1 MAIIL
6 KGAARSEATATTLPV
21 RSTTVKILQTG
32 LIDSL
37 VNEQGSSVGNVNL
50 GYMGDNKVSRI
61 YVELWKNSN
70 SFVGYDPALVF
81 YNTKTKTRNTI
92 DMQKTSPNFSVDV
105 PEAITLQPEDYQIY
119 FILRENLSTETS
131 GSTAVGSEDDP
142 AYREVFVSDVFK
154 GKVDAKSGR
163 QYISTEFD
171 WNTKIHN
178 YNIGTIAVDDKTW
191 EGVGNSYSTE
201 LYLGGLKAEDDT
213 VVVVNGATKKAT
225 DVNITYDSEII
236 NSVEGTLDSENK
248 TLTVTTVFTDGATEE
263 AINNALDQII
273 ISYPVNFSATYNN
286 SLKTPIKVVN
296 TANSLEVENNKRLGM
311 KHDAYITPIDVSGL
325 IEPRDAAADIVYKY
339 TIFEQNSDVYVCK
352 ATNNYCWIPIG
363 ITSRSGNWNVS
374 FVVRN
379 ETKGYS
385 YYTGVLNLPV
395 TDNALFKEDI
405 MSDSTYSVVLDSAG
419 SYLYDD
425 NGYVIYAQSEEQS
438 SVPIGFTGTKI
449 NDILGWADGV
459 ASSDNYDNTTI
470 KNDLDWVEGISSTYT
485 SQNVKDKLSQIEGL
499 STNVSALQD
508 VVGDSTK
515 GLTKRMAEAEERL
528 DEFEASDVSEMAKDV
543 EKIQQDILTLQNA
556 DTAIRNEYKNADAAL
571 KTTLE
576 QGYKAADTALNNLI
590 NSAITTNSEQSIKI
604 AEHGGKIA
612 SLEAKDID
620 LQGQIGVIN
629 TTLSNYGTFTSALT
643 QEIENRVNADR
654 DFKEQLENIYV
665 QDEFTKVESGLL
677 IDKETQLRS
686 ELEAEVARAK
696 GREDDLYSRLDEEE
710 QRAVEAENKLQQD
723 ISTEHNDRLVAESEL
738 GDRIDDACDN
748 IDDLY
753 QKYNNQQTS
762 VNSHTTSLGII
773 QETLNTS
780 VVRNNYEVGVDK
792 TYVASIVFIKPD
804 TENNLTA
811 EQVYEALVA
820 AGQIDNNTLYLIQ
833 EEE

>member
-6 KGAARSEATATTLPV
+6 KGAARSGATATTLPV

-70 SFVGYDPALVF
+70 SFVGYDPALIF
-81 YNTKTKTRNTI
+81 YNTRTKTRNTI
-92 DMQKTSPNFSVDV
+92 NMEKTSPNFSMDV
-105 PEAITLQPEDYQIY
+105 PEEITLQPEDYQIY
-119 FILRENLSTETS
+119 FILRENLSIRIT
-131 GSTAVGSEDDP
+131 GSPAVGSEDDP

-191 EGVGNSYSTE
+191 EGVGNSYSAD

-213 VVVVNGATKKAT
+213 VVVVNGVTKKT
-225 DVNITYDSEII
+225 TNVNITFDSAII

-248 TLTVTTVFTDGATEE
+248 TLTVTAVFIDGATEE

-325 IEPRDAAADIVYKY
+325 IEPRDAATDVVYKY
-339 TIFEQNSDVYVCK
+339 TIFEQDSAVYVCK

-363 ITSRSGNWNVS
+363 ITSKSGNWNVS

-379 ETKGYS
+379 ETEGYS
-385 YYTGVLNLPV
+385 YYTGVLSLPV

-405 MSDSTYSVVLDSAG
+405 MSDSTYSVVLDLDG

-425 NGYVIYAQSEEQS
+425 SGYVIYAQSEEQS
-438 SVPIGFTGTKI
+438 SVSLKFTGAKI

-459 ASSDNYDNTTI
+459 ASSDSYDSTTI

-499 STNVSALQD
+499 STNLSTLQD
-508 VVGDSTK
+508 AVGDSTK
-515 GLTKRMAEAEERL
+515 GLTKRMADAEKRL
-528 DEFEASDVSEMAKDV
+528 DEFEESDVSEMAKDV
-543 EKIQQDILTLQNA
+543 EKIQQDILSLQNT
-556 DTAIRNEYKNADAAL
+556 DTAIRNEYKNADTAL
-571 KTTLE
+571 KTALE
-576 QGYKAADTALNNLI
+576 TDYKAADAALNSRI
-590 NSAITTNSEQSIKI
+590 DSVITTNSEQSIKI

-612 SLEAKDID
+612 SLEAKDVD

-643 QEIENRVNADR
+643 QEIENRINADR

-665 QDEFTKVESGLL
+665 QNEFTKEETGIL
-677 IDKETQLRS
+677 INKETQLRS
-686 ELEAEVARAK
+686 ELEAETARAK
-696 GREDDLYSRLDEEE
+696 AKEDDINGRLEEE
-710 QRAVEAENKLQQD
+710 IQRALGVESELQQSL
-723 ISTEHNDRLVAESEL
+723 STEHDNRLAVESEL
-738 GDRIDDACDN
+738 ERRIDD
-748 IDDLY
+748 ID
-753 QKYNNQQTS
+753 QKDENQQNSIDSHETS
-762 VNSHTTSLGII
+762 IGVI

-780 VVRNNYEVGVDK
+780 VVRNDYELGVDK
-792 TYVASIVFIKPD
+792 IYVAKIIFIKPD

-811 EQVYEALVA
+811 EEVYEALVA
-820 AGQIDNNTLYLIQ
+820 AGKIDKNTLYLIQ